1 MFGFG
6 KATCILCD
14 RRVSR
19 KEAFAVRDYK
29 GFAICRRCV
38 DLWRSNGGTCARC
51 RTPLRGGQEAGI
63 FMEGKRSIGH
73 ADCGAL
79 TLIAA

>member
-14 RRVSR
+14 QRVPR
-19 KEAFAVRDYK
+19 KEALAARDYK
-29 GFAICRRCV
+29 AVAVCRRC
-38 DLWRSNGGTCARC
+38 LEQWRSHGAICPRC
-51 RTPLRGGQEAGI
+51 QTPLRGAQQAGI

-79 TLIAA
+79 SLTAA

>member
-14 RRVSR
+14 QRVPR
-19 KEAFAVRDYK
+19 KETFAVRDYK
-29 GFAICRRCV
+29 GFAVCRRCV
-38 DLWRSNGGTCARC
+38 DQWRSNGGTCPRC
-51 RTPLRGGQEAGI
+51 QTPLRGAQQAGI
-63 FMEGKRSIGH
+63 FMDGKRAIGH

-79 TLIAA
+79 SLTAA